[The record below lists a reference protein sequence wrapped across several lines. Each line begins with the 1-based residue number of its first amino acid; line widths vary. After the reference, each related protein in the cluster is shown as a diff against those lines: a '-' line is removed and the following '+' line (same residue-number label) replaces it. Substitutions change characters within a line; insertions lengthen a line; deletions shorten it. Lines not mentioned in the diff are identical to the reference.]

1 MKTRQRSGLIGILT
15 LAALV
20 LFFWAVRPAVSVQ
33 AQNCTTYTTQDFCD
47 GWIYLGVEPGVV
59 ECVDENTLLVSRC
72 NHNLKELP
80 APLFGLVEF
89 TASVL
94 PKGDYDTNFSIRLGS
109 TTSSMDAVFL
119 GMNETNRWVY
129 HDENGGEHWIG
140 PYSGTWTQVRI
151 LMDTATNT
159 WSLWLDG
166 ALIAEDII
174 ADWDITA
181 GINLFQLHSGRSTIP
196 KDSYLRDIELDNCTG
211 VPAGT
216 PPALD
221 PIPDQTAME
230 GDPFSLSLADYM
242 TETDG
247 DEVYLYSFPGTC
259 RPAWASIPRP
269 VWSLVRW
276 GRTRK
281 ETILSPPQ
289 PKTRTALPTP
299 WTLSSMSKAGGNIF
313 IDNCD
318 TGVEDRYYN
327 GQWISEMIEACAA
340 GAANHGAFVSCVAA
354 LTNDLKKARVISG
367 QEKGAIQS
375 CAAQADIP

>member
-247 DEVYLYSFPGTC
+247 DEVTYT
-259 RPAWASIPRP
+259 
-269 VWSLVRW
+269 
-276 GRTRK
+276 
-281 ETILSPPQ
+281 LSGN
-289 PKTRTALPTP
+289 LPTGLGFDSSAGLVSGTVGP
-299 WTLSSMSKAGGNIF
+299 DTEGDYPLSASAQDKDGASDTVDFVINVQSRGNIF

>member
-1 MKTRQRSGLIGILT
+1 MKARQHSGLLGLPA
-15 LAALV
+15 LAVLV
-20 LFFWAVRPAVSVQ
+20 LCFWLALPSGPAQ

-47 GWIYLGVEPGVV
+47 GWIYLGTEPGVV

-72 NHNLKELP
+72 NHNLLELP

-140 PYSGTWTQVRI
+140 PYSGTWTEVRI
-151 LMDTATNT
+151 LMDTSTNT

-166 ALIAEDII
+166 ALIAENII

-196 KDSYLRDIELDNCTG
+196 KDSYLRNIELDNCTG

-216 PPALD
+216 PPVLET
-221 PIPDQTAME
+221 IPDQTATE
-230 GDPFSLSLADYM
+230 GDPFSLSLAGYM
-242 TETDG
+242 TEADG
-247 DEVYLYSFPGTC
+247 DEVTYVLSGTLPAGLSFDSSSGLISGTVG
-259 RPAWASIPRP
+259 PDTEGDYPLSATAQDKDGDSNS
-269 VWSLVRW
+269 V
-276 GRTRK
+276 
-281 ETILSPPQ
+281 EFTITVQS
-289 PKTRTALPTP
+289 R
-299 WTLSSMSKAGGNIF
+299 GNIF

-340 GAANHGAFVSCVAA
+340 GAADHGAFVSCVAD
-354 LTNDLKKARVISG
+354 LTNDLKKAGIISG
-367 QEKGAIQS
+367 AEKGAIQS